1 MYYTEGMVHSFSKK
15 PVVVSLWI
23 IAAGLLITSAV
34 FVYYGLDLGIK
45 PCRGLPSDA
54 ANCGDADMGG
64 VVFVFVGVPITL
76 LGVVSL
82 TISLLAGRYTPRF
95 NSAHFLKAVYIALT
109 MLLVCLAAMLF
120 V

>member
-1 MYYTEGMVHSFSKK
+1 MAHSFPKK

-23 IAAGLLITSAV
+23 IAAGLLILSGV

-45 PCRGLPSDA
+45 PCQGVPSDA

-64 VVFVFVGVPITL
+64 VIFVFAGAPIAL
-76 LGVVSL
+76 LGIVSL
-82 TISLLAGRYTPRF
+82 VISLLAGRYMPRF
-95 NSAHFLKAVYIALT
+95 NSAHFLTAVYIALAI
-109 MLLVCLAAMLF
+109 LLVCLAAMLF